1 MKIAVYSSCG
11 NGAES
16 AFIAAY
22 RFLPDR
28 ASVWDEISEMFPEH
42 EFKVYVGFQGGTTID
57 EDGKSILKTAGKVPY
72 TLIPLNYGVEEIAD
86 LIAKDSPDVAVAF
99 STPSIPYD
107 WGSVRDSLIAE
118 VLREKG
124 IRTISHNT
132 WLSEEAFEKHKINKR
147 LKELGFLVPEGIY
160 VNKKL
165 FDACYENAGI
175 VRNAYRDYIKHNI
188 GKLKFPVIIKN
199 DSGAGSVGLSVAK
212 TLDDAIAIL
221 DSDKSGMDMI
231 VEERIPG
238 INFGAEIYGADG
250 TYSFKGPIIFSS
262 NEDGVTDP
270 FASVKFGPV
279 KNEKFKIKELKE
291 MLLRMAKELWFCG
304 GVQIDLMF
312 SEGKWYIIEINPRFS
327 LMSMLIAAID
337 NRNMFYNFVAPAIDN
352 AKIDS
357 APSDQKFAIDFKTLI
372 FEEEAIKDLRKDF
385 ESIKTAMRFS
395 LSTSENSGVKY
406 TEMAMGGFATPQEL
420 IEGLKEINKKY
431 PLIATDKVVENVV
444 SLIDYIERDTL

>member
-16 AFIAAY
+16 AYIAAY

-28 ASVWDEISEMFPEH
+28 ASLWDEISEMFPEH
-42 EFKVYVGFQGGTTID
+42 EFKVYVGLQGGTTID
-57 EDGKSILKTAGKVPY
+57 EDGVDILKKAKNVPY

-86 LIAKDSPDVAVAF
+86 LIAKDSPDIAIAF

-147 LKELGFLVPEGIY
+147 LKELGFLVPEGVYI
-160 VNKKL
+160 NKKL
-165 FDACYENAGI
+165 FDACYENTGI
-175 VRNAYRDYIKHNI
+175 VRNAYRDYIRQNI
-188 GKLKFPVIIKN
+188 KKLKFPIILKC

-212 TLDDAIAIL
+212 TLDEAMDIL

-231 VEERIPG
+231 VEERILG
-238 INFGAEIYGADG
+238 INFGAEVYGADG
-250 TYSFKGPIIFSS
+250 NYSVKGPIIFSS

-279 KNEKFKIKELKE
+279 RNEKFKIKELKE
-291 MLLRMAKELWFCG
+291 ELLRMAKELGFCG
-304 GVQIDLMF
+304 GVQVDLMF
-312 SEGKWYIIEINPRFS
+312 SDGKWYIIEINPRFS

-337 NRNMFYNFVAPAIDN
+337 NRNMFYNFVAPALEND
-352 AKIDS
+352 KIET
-357 APSDQKFAIDFKTLI
+357 APSEQKFAIDFKTLI
-372 FEEEAIKDLRKDF
+372 FEEDIIKNLRKDF
-385 ESIKTAMRFS
+385 ASIITAMRFS
-395 LSTSENSGVKY
+395 LPTSGDSEVRY
-406 TEMAMGGFATPQEL
+406 TEMAMGGFSTPQEL
-420 IEGLKEINKKY
+420 VDGLKDINKKY
-431 PLIATDKVVENVV
+431 PLIATDKVIENVI
-444 SLIDYIERDTL
+444 SLIDYTERETL